1 MRQSVRRVLYTL
13 TSDNNDAAE
22 GEMLQYPMSLL
33 SASALIEG
41 GIEALIAFYES
52 DAELIEGRGL
62 NDGEITDL
70 EDKAHLNFAGVIED
84 IKDLFGFS
92 KVIILQMTLQLIS
105 LSIARMT

>member
-1 MRQSVRRVLYTL
+1 MVSTL
-13 TSDNNDAAE
+13 ASDNNDAAE

-41 GIEALIAFYES
+41 SIEALIAFYES

-70 EDKAHLNFAGVIED
+70 EDKAHLKFAGVIED
-84 IKDLFGFS
+84 IKDLMGFS
-92 KVIILQMTLQLIS
+92 KVTLIRLDLNS
-105 LSIARMT
+105 ALPSIVRTI